1 MTEHRPAKKPVCPK
15 MADCRR
21 SGHRRQIV
29 TLIAAFN
36 ATSPGKRNIIVAAQR
51 WRYRNLR
58 STAPLLL
65 QATALWHHTAKLDR
79 PILVF
84 IIDGPIVRSEHR
96 E

>member
-1 MTEHRPAKKPVCPK
+1 
-15 MADCRR
+15 
-21 SGHRRQIV
+21 
-29 TLIAAFN
+29 
-36 ATSPGKRNIIVAAQR
+36 
-51 WRYRNLR
+51 
-58 STAPLLL
+58 LLL